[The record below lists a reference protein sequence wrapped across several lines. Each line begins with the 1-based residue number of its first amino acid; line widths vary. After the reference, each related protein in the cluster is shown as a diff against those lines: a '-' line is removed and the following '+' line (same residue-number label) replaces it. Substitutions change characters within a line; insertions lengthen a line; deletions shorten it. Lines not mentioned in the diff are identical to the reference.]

1 MVPENGP
8 CEPFCRRFVP
18 VDWIRFD
25 DLERSYGARLIF
37 EGVTG
42 ALTDSAKVGLVG
54 ANGAGKS
61 SLVRILAGFL
71 PPDHGRVVFAR
82 EARLGYLDQAASAD
96 DAETLGEI
104 VDRAFAHI
112 FELEDHVRALEKKL
126 EDPAVAEDAELLQR
140 TLDEY
145 GEAREA
151 FERHSSA
158 DADRRTGEVLATFG
172 FAEVDLGRP
181 ARSFSGGQR
190 TRAALARTF
199 LEDPDYFILDEPTN
213 HLDLETVKQLEDFLI
228 ADSRAALIVSHDRS
242 FLDRV
247 ATEIWDLAN
256 GSLERYAVRAGR
268 AYGDYVEQKQARRE
282 LALMQFAKFKEEE
295 RRRKAVVAELKT
307 HGSHNYAAVR
317 SREKQ
322 LAKLEIVEEPPQE
335 GAQIYVKL
343 EAARRATTGRAVVA
357 KDLTVAYAHP
367 LFEHLSFD
375 IVRGERM
382 AIVGPN
388 GAGKSTLLNVLSGRQ
403 KPNDGSV
410 DVMAGVKTAY
420 FSQES
425 NDDLAA
431 GSTAVAAVQ
440 DGHPVTDEMARNLLG
455 RMGLGGDSG
464 DKPVEAFSGG
474 ERRRIML
481 ARLMAKS
488 ADVLFLDEPT
498 NDLDIPSREALES
511 VLDAYGGAMVVVSHD
526 RYLLRRLC
534 EKVMVIENGHAR
546 VIEGGYE
553 RFEKMREKIESSP
566 IAVKAA
572 KAAKAAAAPPPKAIN
587 SAQLERDA
595 RQRRD
600 KAARELATSEREA
613 AKRDEELR
621 LLEAAFAD
629 PKIYDDRKKLA
640 ELESKLEAARAASEA
655 AFAKWEALSSVES

>member
-1 MVPENGP
+1 MDWL
-8 CEPFCRRFVP
+8 RFEG
-18 VDWIRFD
+18 
-25 DLERSYGARLIF
+25 LERSYGARLIW
-37 EGVTG
+37 ENVSG
-42 ALTDSAKVGLVG
+42 ALVDSAKVGLVG

-61 SLVRILAGFL
+61 SLVRVLAGFDR
-71 PPDHGRVVFAR
+71 PDGGRIVTAR
-82 EARLGYLDQAASAD
+82 GARMGYLDQAASAD
-96 DAETLGEI
+96 DASTLGEI
-104 VDRAFAHI
+104 VDRAFAHV
-112 FELEDHVRALEKKL
+112 FELEDAVRRIEAEL
-126 EDPAVAEDAELLQR
+126 EDPKLADDEVALQR
-140 TLDEY
+140 VLDEY

-151 FERHSSA
+151 LERHQSA

-172 FAEVDLGRP
+172 FASVDLSRP

-199 LEDPDYFILDEPTN
+199 LEDPDFFILDEPTN
-213 HLDLETVKQLEDFLI
+213 HLDLETVTQLEDFLI
-228 ADSRAALIVSHDRS
+228 ADPRAALIVSHDRS

-247 ATEIWDLAN
+247 ATEIWDMAN
-256 GSLERYAVRAGR
+256 GTLERYVVPRGR
-268 AYGDYVEQKQARRE
+268 AYASYVEQKQQRRE
-282 LALMQFAKFKEEE
+282 LALQQFAKFKEEE

-307 HGSHNYAAVR
+307 HGSHNYSAVR

-322 LAKLEIVEEPPQE
+322 LAKLEIVDEPPPE
-335 GAQIYVKL
+335 GSQIFVKL

-357 KDLTVAYAHP
+357 KNLRVAYAAP
-367 LFEHLSFD
+367 LFDKLTFD

-403 KPNDGSV
+403 KPNEGMV
-410 DVMAGVKTAY
+410 EVMQGVKTAY

-425 NDDLAA
+425 ADDLPA

-440 DGHPVTDEMARNLLG
+440 DGLAVTDEAARNLLG
-455 RMGLGGDSG
+455 RMGLTGDAG

-511 VLDAYGGAMVVVSHD
+511 VLDGYGGAMVVVSHD

-534 EKVMVIENGHAR
+534 EKVMVIQDGHAK

-553 RFEKMREKIESSP
+553 RFEKMQRVETAA
-566 IAVKAA
+566 IATKGAKANVPAAA
-572 KAAKAAAAPPPKAIN
+572 KPIN

-600 KAARELATSEREA
+600 KSARELATSEREA
-613 AKRDEELR
+613 AKREEELR

-629 PKIYDDRKKLA
+629 PKIYDDRDRLA
-640 ELESKLEAARAASEA
+640 TLERELEAARGAAEA
-655 AFAKWEALSSVES
+655 AFAKWEALASVES

>member
-1 MVPENGP
+1 
-8 CEPFCRRFVP
+8 

-37 EGVTG
+37 DGVSG
-42 ALTDSAKVGLVG
+42 ALSDSAKVGLVG

-61 SLVRILAGFL
+61 SLVRILAGFDA
-71 PPDHGRVVFAR
+71 PDAGRVIFAR
-82 EARLGYLDQAASAD
+82 EARLGYLDQKASAD

-112 FELEDHVRALEKKL
+112 FELEDHVRALEEKL
-126 EDPAVAEDAELLQR
+126 ADPAVAEDAELLER
-140 TLDEY
+140 TLNEY
-145 GEAREA
+145 GDAREA
-151 FERHSSA
+151 YERHSSA

-172 FAEVDLGRP
+172 FAQEDLGRP

-213 HLDLETVKQLEDFLI
+213 HLDLETVTQLEDFLI
-228 ADSRAALIVSHDRS
+228 ADPRAALIVSHDRS

-247 ATEIWDLAN
+247 ATEIWDLSN
-256 GSLERYAVRAGR
+256 GKLERYVVPRGR
-268 AYGDYVEQKQARRE
+268 AYAAYVEEKQQRRE
-282 LALMQFAKFKEEE
+282 LALLQFAKFKEEE

-307 HGSHNYAAVR
+307 HGSHNYSAVR

-322 LAKLEIVEEPPQE
+322 LAKLEVVEEPPPE
-335 GAQIYVKL
+335 GTQIFVKL
-343 EAARRATTGRAVVA
+343 EAARRATNGRAICA
-357 KDLTVAYAHP
+357 KDLRVAYAQP
-367 LFEHLSFD
+367 LFDKLSFD

-388 GAGKSTLLNVLSGRQ
+388 GAGKSTLLNVLSGKKQ
-403 KPNDGSV
+403 PDFGSV
-410 DVMAGVKTAY
+410 EVMHGVKTAY

-425 NDDLAA
+425 ADDLAP

-440 DGHPVTDEMARNLLG
+440 DGAPVTDEIARNLLG
-455 RMGLGGDSG
+455 RMGLTGDAG

-498 NDLDIPSREALES
+498 NDLDIPSREALEA
-511 VLDAYGGAMVVVSHD
+511 VLDSYGGAMVVVSHD

-534 EKVMVIENGHAR
+534 EKVMVIQDGHAK

-553 RFEKMREKIESSP
+553 RFEKLRERVETAA
-566 IAVKAA
+566 IATKAS
-572 KAAKAAAAPPPKAIN
+572 KAAKAAAAPAPKAIN

-629 PKIYDDRKKLA
+629 PAIYDDRKRLA
-640 ELESKLEAARAASEA
+640 ELQAQLESARAAAEA
-655 AFAKWEALSSVES
+655 AFAKWESLSSVQA

>member
-1 MVPENGP
+1 M
-8 CEPFCRRFVP
+8 
-18 VDWIRFD
+18 DWLRFD
-25 DLERSYGARLIF
+25 GLERSYGARLIW
-37 EGVTG
+37 ENVSG
-42 ALTDSAKVGLVG
+42 ALVDSAKVGLVG

-61 SLVRILAGFL
+61 SLVRILAGFDQ
-71 PPDHGRVVFAR
+71 PDAGRVIKAHGAR
-82 EARLGYLDQAASAD
+82 MGYLDQAASAD
-96 DAETLGEI
+96 DASTLGEI

-112 FELEDHVRALEKKL
+112 FELEDEVRRIEAAL
-126 EDPAVAEDAELLQR
+126 EDPKLMDDEAALQR
-140 TLDEY
+140 MLDEY

-151 FERHSSA
+151 LERHQSA

-172 FAEVDLGRP
+172 FASVDLSRP

-199 LEDPDYFILDEPTN
+199 LEDPDFFILDEPTN
-213 HLDLETVKQLEDFLI
+213 HLDLETVTQLEDFLI
-228 ADSRAALIVSHDRS
+228 ADPRAALIVSHDRS

-247 ATEIWDLAN
+247 ATEIWEVAN
-256 GSLERYAVRAGR
+256 GTLERYVVPRGR
-268 AYGDYVEQKQARRE
+268 AYAAYVEEKQQRRE
-282 LALMQFAKFKEEE
+282 LALQQFAKFKEEE

-307 HGSHNYAAVR
+307 HGSHNYSAVR

-322 LAKLEIVEEPPQE
+322 LAKLEVIDEPPPE
-335 GAQIYVKL
+335 GTQIFVKL

-357 KDLTVAYAHP
+357 KNLSVTYAAP
-367 LFEHLSFD
+367 LFEKLSFD

-403 KPNDGSV
+403 KPNEGTV
-410 DVMAGVKTAY
+410 EVMQGVKTAY

-425 NDDLAA
+425 ADDLPA

-440 DGHPVTDEMARNLLG
+440 DGLPVTDEMARNLLG
-455 RMGLGGDSG
+455 RMGLTGDAG

-498 NDLDIPSREALES
+498 NDLDIPSREALEA
-511 VLDAYGGAMVVVSHD
+511 VLDSYGGAMVVVSHD

-534 EKVMVIENGHAR
+534 EKVMVIQHGHAK

-553 RFEKMREKIESSP
+553 RFEKMQRVETLA
-566 IAVKAA
+566 IATKGA
-572 KAAKAAAAPPPKAIN
+572 KTPAAAAPKPIN

-600 KAARELATSEREA
+600 KASRELATSEREA
-613 AKRDEELR
+613 AKREEELR

-629 PKIYDDRKKLA
+629 PKIYDDRERLAKL
-640 ELESKLEAARAASEA
+640 ERDLEAARGAAQD
-655 AFAKWEALSSVES
+655 AFAKWERLASVES